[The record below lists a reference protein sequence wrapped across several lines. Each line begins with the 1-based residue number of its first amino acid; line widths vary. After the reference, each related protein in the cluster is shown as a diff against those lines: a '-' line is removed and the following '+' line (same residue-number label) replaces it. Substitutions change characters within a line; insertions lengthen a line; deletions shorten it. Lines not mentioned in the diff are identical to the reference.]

1 MLKIGHSEAFWYPV
15 TVAIMSE
22 DGSSTGHEFEARF
35 KRLDR
40 EALSKTM
47 VGTDD
52 LTLMRDNLL
61 GWRGVVDED
70 GNPLPFNEGNKE
82 ALLNL
87 WPVLPALAK
96 AFVEA
101 HSPEGRAKN

>member
-1 MLKIGHSEAFWYPV
+1 MLKIGQSESFWYPV
-15 TVAIMSE
+15 KVTILSE
-22 DGSSTGHEFEARF
+22 DGQSSSHEFEAKF

-40 EALSKTM
+40 EALSRAMATP
-47 VGTDD
+47 DD
-52 LTLMRDNLL
+52 LALLRENLL
-61 GWRGVVDED
+61 GWRSVVDDD
-70 GNPLPFNEGNKE
+70 GNPLPFTDDNRE

>member
-1 MLKIGHSEAFWYPV
+1 MLKIGHSESFWYPV
-15 TVAIMSE
+15 KVTIVGE
-22 DGSSTGHEFEARF
+22 DGQSTTHDFEAKF

-40 EALSKTM
+40 ESLNRVMATP
-47 VGTDD
+47 DD
-52 LTLMRDNLL
+52 LAVMRENLL
-61 GWRGVVDED
+61 GWRGVVNDD
-70 GNPLPFNEGNKE
+70 GNPLPFTDDNRA

-87 WPVLPALAK
+87 WPVLPAMAK